1 MKFLFNMKFLLPHS
15 FIVYKRALWKSISSF
30 SFLRINY
37 RRLLTGLCG
46 GALSHLWIVLIFL
59 SSTFGYTRRRRLS
72 IIGIFCVLQF
82 DCEIRPERTRKESR
96 NVDSFCASSDPAEFN
111 CS

>member
-1 MKFLFNMKFLLPHS
+1 MFNVDFIYEIPFQYEILSPQ
-15 FIVYKRALWKSISSF
+15 FIVYQRALWKSISSF

-37 RRLLTGLCG
+37 RRLLAGLCG

-72 IIGIFCVLQF
+72 IIGTFSVLQF
-82 DCEIRPERTRKESR
+82 DCETRPERTRKER
-96 NVDSFCASSDPAEFN
+96 KKC
-111 CS
+111 